1 MESSKFIQLS
11 NSILVE
17 YVYIDQTNPGPNT
30 FNTGSFPIEIMQDGY
45 TDGSYFFN
53 DDTVSATMGNQRDI
67 SAVPINKDKSQYV
80 YLDTSIGVPYNDFD
94 PEFTPSSQ
102 LGQVFSPNIG
112 VEYDRIR
119 VHFIAGFSFDG
130 FDGVI
135 FDVTTQGRNGNDVV
149 LSSINFLKTDT
160 PVFNPDP
167 LLIADKL
174 YSTYIEWRLPS
185 LYYMTQSFSTS
196 NSNTL
201 AYKLTNGIGF
211 VTTPTLTIRALG
223 ILNTQTVNAYSFY
236 EIREI
241 NAYTI
246 LNRDIYDFLYAS
258 VIESPVGDYF
268 ELTGLVNGSSLSNLI
283 AELNSAGGNYVLF
296 HEITLSEQIGVNFI
310 QTNNQI
316 VSQTTDF
323 DTPILY
329 RPIVLNSGIAASF
342 AINYVLRLYNRS
354 DNSQIIKNAR
364 LTSFDVKKYGRRL
377 MKLNLGTVP
386 TVATV
391 VNQIAPDD
399 GKNIVVSTGSS
410 GGNANTTENIIG
422 NLVVKTKYVTTFRD
436 RINIKAAISPAK
448 IQNIT

>member
-17 YVYIDQTNPGPNT
+17 YVYIDRTNPGPNT

-174 YSTYIEWRLPS
+174 Y
-185 LYYMTQSFSTS
+185 
-196 NSNTL
+196 
-201 AYKLTNGIGF
+201 
-211 VTTPTLTIRALG
+211 
-223 ILNTQTVNAYSFY
+223 
-236 EIREI
+236 
-241 NAYTI
+241 
-246 LNRDIYDFLYAS
+246 
-258 VIESPVGDYF
+258 
-268 ELTGLVNGSSLSNLI
+268 
-283 AELNSAGGNYVLF
+283 
-296 HEITLSEQIGVNFI
+296 
-310 QTNNQI
+310 
-316 VSQTTDF
+316 
-323 DTPILY
+323 
-329 RPIVLNSGIAASF
+329 
-342 AINYVLRLYNRS
+342 
-354 DNSQIIKNAR
+354 
-364 LTSFDVKKYGRRL
+364 
-377 MKLNLGTVP
+377 
-386 TVATV
+386 
-391 VNQIAPDD
+391 
-399 GKNIVVSTGSS
+399 
-410 GGNANTTENIIG
+410 
-422 NLVVKTKYVTTFRD
+422 
-436 RINIKAAISPAK
+436 
-448 IQNIT
+448 

>member
-30 FNTGSFPIEIMQDGY
+30 FNVGSFPIEIMQNGY

-53 DDTVSATMGNQRDI
+53 VDSVSATMGNQRDI
-67 SAVPINKDKSQYV
+67 SAVPINKNKSQYV

-135 FDVTTQGRNGNDVV
+135 FDVTTQGRNGNDIV

-185 LYYMTQSFSTS
+185 LYYMTQSFNIS

-223 ILNTQTVNAYSFY
+223 ILSTQTVNAYSFY

-258 VIESPVGDYF
+258 VIESPIGDYF
-268 ELTGLVNGSSLSNLI
+268 ELTGLVNGSSFSNLI
-283 AELNSAGGNYVLF
+283 AELNSAGGNYVIF

-323 DTPILY
+323 DNPILY
-329 RPIVLNSGIAASF
+329 RPIILNSGIAASF